1 MVSQRRI
8 SLLLDN
14 IICHLDKVNTMRD
27 GPAKEAHLKKYLV
40 LKARAEK
47 KIDEEQSWEQE
58 G

>member
-1 MVSQRRI
+1 MVSKRRI

-14 IICHLDKVNTMRD
+14 IICHLDKVNAMRD
-27 GPAKEAHLKKYLV
+27 GPAKDAHLKKYLA

-47 KIDEEQSWEQE
+47 EIDEEHPWEQE